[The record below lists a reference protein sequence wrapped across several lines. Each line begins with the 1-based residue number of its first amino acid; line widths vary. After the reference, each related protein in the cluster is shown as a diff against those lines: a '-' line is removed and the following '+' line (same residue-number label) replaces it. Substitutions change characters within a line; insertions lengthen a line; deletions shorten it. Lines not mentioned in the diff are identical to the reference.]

1 MTEER
6 FDRQIKLKGFG
17 AKGQESLAQSRVL
30 IVGAGGLG
38 VPAALYLNAMG
49 VGQLGLIDGDQVERS
64 NLHRQPIYTEAD
76 LGKLKVDCLS
86 RFLKQQN
93 PKSSIE
99 VLDTF
104 LHAGNALEILTSYD
118 LIIDATDNLE
128 TRYLLDDACLMLDKP
143 WIYGALHGFEGQV
156 SVFNYQNGPTYRCLF
171 PNMPGQGEI
180 PDCNTLGTLGIL
192 PAIIGSFQAL
202 EAVKVI
208 CNLEGVLS
216 GKLMI
221 FEGLEQQSRTI
232 AFKRNPGRATPK
244 EIRAED
250 YNLAHCVTV
259 SDAITYESYIKLR
272 ESSQTTLIDVREI
285 SEFENGSLS
294 EAHNIPLTKLKAQL
308 DKNELDIEAL
318 QGNLVDNALTNA
330 SRVYIICKSGPRSR
344 EACSLLAQHFPNLE
358 FAWIEGGMRGV
369 KTASR

>member
-1 MTEER
+1 MNTER
-6 FDRQIKLKGFG
+6 YDRQIKLKGFG
-17 AKGQESLAQSRVL
+17 PHGQEFLAQSRVL
-30 IVGAGGLG
+30 LVGAGGLG

-49 VGQLGLIDGDQVERS
+49 VGRLGLIDGDQVELS

-93 PKSSIE
+93 PKSSIT

-104 LHAGNALEILTSYD
+104 LHARNALEILASYD

-156 SVFNYQNGPTYRCLF
+156 SVFNYQGGPTYRCLF
-171 PNMPGQGEI
+171 PKMPEQGEI

-202 EAVKVI
+202 EAVKVL
-208 CNLEGVLS
+208 CDLEGVLS

-232 AFKRNPGRATPK
+232 AFKRNPNRAIPK
-244 EIRAED
+244 EIVAEN
-250 YNLAHCVTV
+250 YNANLCDSGSEAV
-259 SDAITYESYIKLR
+259 SYESYLR
-272 ESSQTTLIDVREI
+272 ERNSNQTALIDVREI
-285 SEFENGSLS
+285 SEFENGSLP
-294 EAHNIPLTKLKAQL
+294 EARIVPLSNLKGTLDQHNSDGKAVQ
-308 DKNELDIEAL
+308 ELFGKD
-318 QGNLVDNALTNA
+318 T
-330 SRVYIICKSGPRSR
+330 SRATRIFLICKSGPRSR
-344 EACSLLAQHFPNLE
+344 VACSLLSQYFPEYE
-358 FAWIEGGMRGV
+358 FAWIEGGMRSI
-369 KTASR
+369 KTTSR